1 MSIRLQ
7 LRVNDSRFARVAGK
21 GNEIAPGH
29 DASAARGV
37 RRAAADRH
45 HHLQYAGADRRVR
58 AAEARRGLPVAK
70 KAVKPLHHGA
80 GLAQLEQNRRSGDA
94 KSTT

>member
-1 MSIRLQ
+1 
-7 LRVNDSRFARVAGK
+7 
-21 GNEIAPGH
+21 
-29 DASAARGV
+29 V

-80 GLAQLEQNRRSGDA
+80 GLEMAESSFPEPISLGARSAGWIESEIDAWIAQRIEQSRPGLRSAG
-94 KSTT
+94 SV